1 MRRSAV
7 RIALIGAV
15 AVLALAWWA
24 CGNGQ
29 DSFDADSVLEMD
41 RGVRLLEDGHFEQAY
56 GVFDSVVR
64 DEPRNAEAYARR
76 GFAQLALGGV
86 PGGLADINRALE
98 INPDYALAHNYKG
111 VVFAMSGI
119 RDQAILEFTR
129 AVELA
134 PGLTEAYVNRG
145 KIYLEMSDGESALA
159 DLDTALE
166 LEPESAEL
174 LLVRAQTHLI
184 LGDTGRAEADL
195 ERVLSLP
202 VDEATLAAARQI
214 LSRIR

>member
-1 MRRSAV
+1 MIRSTA
-7 RIALIGAV
+7 RILLIGAF
-15 AVLALAWWA
+15 AVLALVWWA
-24 CGNGQ
+24 CGIGQ
-29 DSFDADSVLEMD
+29 DSFDEDSVLEMD
-41 RGVRLLEDGHFEQAY
+41 RGVRLLEDGHFEQAH

-64 DEPRNAEAYARR
+64 KEPRNAEAYARR

-86 PGGLADINRALE
+86 TGGLADINRALE

-111 VVFAMSGI
+111 VVFAMNGI

-159 DLDTALE
+159 DLDTALD

-174 LLVRAQTHLI
+174 LLIRAQTHLI
-184 LGDTGRAEADL
+184 LGNTGRAEADL

>member
-1 MRRSAV
+1 MMDSAV
-7 RIALIGAV
+7 RIHLIGVV
-15 AVLALAWWA
+15 AILALVWWA

-29 DSFDADSVLEMD
+29 DSFDADSALEMD
-41 RGVRLLEDGHFEQAY
+41 KGVRLLEDGHFEQAY

-64 DEPRNAEAYARR
+64 EEPRNAEAYARR
-76 GFAQLALGGV
+76 GFAQLALGGMT
-86 PGGLADINRALE
+86 GGLADINRALE

-111 VVFAMSGI
+111 VVFAMNGI

-159 DLDTALE
+159 DLDTALD

-174 LLVRAQTHLI
+174 LLIRAQTHLI
-184 LGDTGRAEADL
+184 LGNTGRAEADL

-202 VDEATLAAARQI
+202 VDEATLAAARQV

>member
-1 MRRSAV
+1 M
-7 RIALIGAV
+7 ALV
-15 AVLALAWWA
+15 WWA

-29 DSFDADSVLEMD
+29 DSFDEDSVLEMD

-56 GVFDSVVR
+56 NVFDSIVR
-64 DEPRNAEAYARR
+64 EEPRNAEAYARR
-76 GFAQLALGGV
+76 GFAQLALGGIT
-86 PGGLADINRALE
+86 GGLADINRALE

-111 VVFAMSGI
+111 VVFGMNGI

-159 DLDTALE
+159 DLDTALD
-166 LEPESAEL
+166 LEPENAEL
-174 LLVRAQTHLI
+174 LLIRAQTHLI
-184 LGDTGRAEADL
+184 LGNTGRAEADL

-202 VDEATLAAARQI
+202 VDEATHAAARQV

>member
-1 MRRSAV
+1 MIRSTA
-7 RIALIGAV
+7 RILLIGAV
-15 AVLALAWWA
+15 AVLALVWWA

-41 RGVRLLEDGHFEQAY
+41 RGVRLLEDGHFEQAH

-64 DEPRNAEAYARR
+64 KEPHNAEAYARR
-76 GFAQLALGGV
+76 GFAQLALGSV

-111 VVFAMSGI
+111 VVFGMNGI

-159 DLDTALE
+159 DLDTALD
-166 LEPESAEL
+166 LEPENAEL
-174 LLVRAQTHLI
+174 LLIRAQTHLI
-184 LGDTGRAEADL
+184 LGNTGRAEADL
-195 ERVLSLP
+195 EQVLSLP
-202 VDEATLAAARQI
+202 VDEATHAAARQV